1 MNELEASM
9 NTKELI
15 DTALKLPPDE
25 RFALID
31 ELLQGHACASTL
43 LIVAGLASPEFMV
56 EIEAEAYTSTVGS

>member
-1 MNELEASM
+1 M

-31 ELLQGHACASTL
+31 KLLHKIGRAH
-43 LIVAGLASPEFMV
+43 V
-56 EIEAEAYTSTVGS
+56 